1 MRKTSMRRI
10 LKMRI
15 LKMRISMK
23 TSRRKKTSMRRVL
36 NKTSKKIPALRMIC
50 GKMRNR

>member
-15 LKMRISMK
+15 SKKISMK
-23 TSRRKKTSMRRVL
+23 TSRRKKTLMRRVL